1 MSDISSI
8 GISFHDV
15 MDLNLKKRGVIHKDP
30 SAKLGVTMTEL
41 SPKDFRL
48 FKFEA
53 IRWIKRKPGPEE
65 RAWPFELENEHGCY
79 SYGKERKIIQQ
90 RKTRQEKDDE
100 RKEEQELKELF
111 KQHGLDIPE

>member
-1 MSDISSI
+1 VSDTSSI

-15 MDLNLKKRGVIHKDP
+15 MDLNVKRRGVIHRDP
-30 SAKLGVTMTEL
+30 RAKLGVTMTEL
-41 SPKDFRL
+41 SSSDFKR

-53 IRWIKRKPGPEE
+53 IRWIKKRPDPQE
-65 RAWPFELENEHGCY
+65 RSWPFELENEHGCY
-79 SYGKERKIIQQ
+79 SYDKERKIIQQ